1 MAVTGYNLKH
11 LQAATNDGS
20 PTYEDINYATTF
32 EPTITQ
38 ENDEFRADAQVVI
51 TAQGAPTGGGSLG
64 FGSFNTDAF
73 AVLTGGTA
81 SSSGSAGTLI
91 DRLEIPADYTAP
103 SVILVAWLDNVDGNS
118 TSAGLRIT
126 VPNAKVNMPST
137 QFGQETWSEFTA
149 DMSFAADANDVML
162 IFEDMATAPT
172 FTSGVIPTNLTP
184 PA

>member
-1 MAVTGYNLKH
+1 MAATGYNLNH

-20 PTYEDINYATTF
+20 PTYVDINYATTF
-32 EPTITQ
+32 EPTISQ
-38 ENDEFRADAQVVI
+38 ENDSFRADGQVVI
-51 TAQGAPTGGGSLG
+51 TAQGAPEGGGSIG
-64 FGSFNTDAF
+64 FGSFDTDAF

-103 SVILVAWLDNVDGNS
+103 SVILVAWIPNVDGNS

-137 QFGQETWSEFTA
+137 QFGQETWSEFAA
-149 DMSFAADANDVML
+149 DISFAADENDVML

-172 FTSGVIPTNLTP
+172 FTAGVIPTNLEP

>member
-1 MAVTGYNLKH
+1 MAATAYNLNH

-20 PTYEDINYATTF
+20 PTYVDINYATTF
-32 EPTITQ
+32 EPSITQ
-38 ENDEFRADAQVVI
+38 ESDSFRADGQVVI
-51 TAQGAPTGGGSLG
+51 TAQGAPEGAGSLG
-64 FGSFNTDAF
+64 FGSYDVDSF
-73 AVLTGGTA
+73 AVLTGGT
-81 SSSGSAGTLI
+81 SSTSGSGGTAI
-91 DRLEIPADYTAP
+91 ERLEIPADYTPP
-103 SVILVAWLDNVDGNS
+103 SVILVAWLPNVDGNS

-149 DMSFAADANDVML
+149 DFSFAADTNDVML

>member
-1 MAVTGYNLKH
+1 MAATGYNLNH
-11 LQAATNDGS
+11 LQAAANDGS
-20 PTYEDINYATTF
+20 PTYLDINYATTF

-38 ENDEFRADAQVVI
+38 DSDTFKADGQTAI
-51 TAQGAPTGGGSLG
+51 TAQSAPEGGGSLG
-64 FGSFNTDAF
+64 FGSYDTDTF
-73 AVLTGGTA
+73 GVLTGADVTT
-81 SSSGSAGTLI
+81 SGSGGTLI

-103 SVILVAWLDNVDGNS
+103 SVILVAWIPNVDGNS

-149 DMSFAADANDVML
+149 DFQFSADTNDVML

-172 FTSGVIPTNLTP
+172 FTAGVIPTNLTP